1 MNGAARR
8 WGCLLLPCLLTVGQ
22 AAVAAADRGHPDMSM
37 AAVNMMLPPAMHPQA
52 VPLPAAARADQQQCS
67 LSVGEPAV
75 NYGVFTAGQ
84 LERLENGFLGLPAR
98 TVPLSVI
105 CPSPRRMAIRLSAAQ
120 TVDGHPGFSQAGM
133 VTIGLSSARLD
144 GVNAE
149 MSASHGR
156 SRGAPAVAFLV
167 GDTVVFDGAGGPSG
181 ARILT
186 VLVTLTPR
194 VPPGDA
200 RVRDHTQWL
209 SDVRFELVRAD
220 P

>member
-1 MNGAARR
+1 
-8 WGCLLLPCLLTVGQ
+8 
-22 AAVAAADRGHPDMSM
+22 MSM
-37 AAVNMMLPPAMHPQA
+37 AAVKTPPVMNPPAM
-52 VPLPAAARADQQQCS
+52 PLPAAASAEQQCS
-67 LSVGEPAV
+67 LSVGESAV

-84 LERLENGFLGLPAR
+84 LERLEGGFLGLPAR

-105 CPSPRRMAIRLSAAQ
+105 CPTPRRMAIKLSAAQ
-120 TVDGHPGFSQAGM
+120 TVDGHPGFSPAGR

-149 MSASHGR
+149 MSASHGH
-156 SRGAPAVAFLV
+156 SRGAPGVFFLV
-167 GDTVVFDGAGGPSG
+167 GDTVVFDVGGGPSG
-181 ARILT
+181 ARSLT

-200 RVRDHTQWL
+200 QVRDQTRWH